1 MESLPF
7 SQITGLNV
15 EVVQTV
21 AIIVSVTLLFVFIRS
36 GYSRNLIALL
46 AAVFSLAISFSLS
59 SLANR
64 SKGLVVF
71 NKPAFSDI
79 GYYAYNKRY
88 YSAVP
93 KNGFIPHRKAVL
105 RLSDNW
111 MRGLESDE
119 TLKVDVLVLSG
130 EELFSISQLQRWF
143 NPDIVV
149 FDSSIPIRNR
159 QKMMTACAEVGIKA
173 HDVSQKGAYFVTF

>member
-1 MESLPF
+1 
-7 SQITGLNV
+7 
-15 EVVQTV
+15 
-21 AIIVSVTLLFVFIRS
+21 
-36 GYSRNLIALL
+36 
-46 AAVFSLAISFSLS
+46 
-59 SLANR
+59 
-64 SKGLVVF
+64 
-71 NKPAFSDI
+71 
-79 GYYAYNKRY
+79 
-88 YSAVP
+88 
-93 KNGFIPHRKAVL
+93 
-105 RLSDNW
+105 